1 MPHSWEGNRRSCVT
15 LTMRHELSGLSTYG
29 LNSCKW
35 EMSTPPTPHWGMVP
49 LPLPYLYKQCAYIN
63 TQWNTKF

>member
-35 EMSTPPTPHWGMVP
+35 EMSTPPTPQLGYGTFTFTLSLQAMRIHKHTMEH
-49 LPLPYLYKQCAYIN
+49 KI
-63 TQWNTKF
+63 